1 MVTSSSSTH
10 EFNSVEFISNGYWE
24 DGGMEKA
31 VSAYDKTSYS
41 FDYKIEAL
49 GGSIYSMAVW
59 DSEYLNVASFRINY
73 INGNVRIYNG
83 GVGFENTTLYLT
95 PNTWYNFKMNV
106 DMTAKTVEYFV
117 NNISYGV
124 KNIQA
129 AATGF
134 NFIDFYY
141 DDFDSGFSVDNI
153 KIENNDLSTPNH
165 GMASKVTIAPNPTT
179 NFITINTEATIN
191 TIQVIDLLGKIVL
204 TDASGSHTVDL
215 SSLNAG
221 VYITE
226 VTTTDGV
233 FQNRVVK
240 K

>member
-1 MVTSSSSTH
+1 M
-10 EFNSVEFISNGYWE
+10 
-24 DGGMEKA
+24 
-31 VSAYDKTSYS
+31 
-41 FDYKIEAL
+41 
-49 GGSIYSMAVW
+49 
-59 DSEYLNVASFRINY
+59 
-73 INGNVRIYNG
+73 
-83 GVGFENTTLYLT
+83 
-95 PNTWYNFKMNV
+95 
-106 DMTAKTVEYFV
+106 
-117 NNISYGV
+117 
-124 KNIQA
+124 
-129 AATGF
+129 
-134 NFIDFYY
+134 